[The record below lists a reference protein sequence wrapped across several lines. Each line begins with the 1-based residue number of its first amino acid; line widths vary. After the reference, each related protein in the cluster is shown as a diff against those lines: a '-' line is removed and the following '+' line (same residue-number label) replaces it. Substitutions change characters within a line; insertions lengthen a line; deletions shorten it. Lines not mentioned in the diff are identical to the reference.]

1 MNNNFKKNTI
11 WNMIGT
17 GINAFAS
24 LIFMIIV
31 TRINGVYD
39 AGTFTFAFTSATL
52 FNIIG
57 IYAGRIYQV
66 TDTRKI
72 SNKEYIVNRTI
83 TCVIMMGMIIVFLA
97 IKEYEKYKIITILL
111 LGSLKM
117 FEAFCEVI
125 YGFFQRAE
133 LLYKVG
139 ISLTVKNIVGLIAFF
154 IVDFY
159 TKNMNLAI
167 GCFILIYLL
176 VMFIYDFRESDFK
189 SKVKGK
195 TDWGNVIYI
204 LKNGFPIFCQS
215 FLNVYLINAS
225 KYAIDNIMTDN
236 YQTIF
241 GIIVMPATM
250 MLLITQFMV
259 HPFLN
264 IITNYVKKNDYI
276 SLNKLLFK
284 ITLIIVAF
292 GIISIILAY
301 FIGIYILELIYGIS
315 LIEYNFSLSVIL
327 FGAIFSAI
335 TSVYLTALIAMRK
348 NIVQMVGYIFVS
360 LFAIFSSNYLVKKF
374 EIMGASVNYAIT
386 MLICCL
392 VFVCV
397 YIFCSKKVS
406 KGKKLLGK

>member
-66 TDTRKI
+66 TDTREI

-111 LGSLKM
+111 LGSLKL

-159 TKNMNLAI
+159 TKNMILAI
-167 GCFILIYLL
+167 GCF
-176 VMFIYDFRESDFK
+176 
-189 SKVKGK
+189 
-195 TDWGNVIYI
+195 I